1 MPQPTGRNG
10 AVQARLQ
17 VTCHSRFNVDNL
29 YRLQPLGE
37 PAIYIYIIYNF
48 WLHTKSVDITYLPYL
63 SCAAVCSCIAALT
76 LIEHYWRWVSGFPTF
91 TCGQVSGWCC
101 TTSCQQL
108 SQSAHLSCGSLL
120 AWPCTGG
127 SHCHGPWSL
136 DTKRV
141 SEWLWRSLEFATR
154 TKIPSF
160 FFPVGKPRSSEC
172 LDAEFAF
179 MMKAVRNW
187 CQGSYFLQCE
197 DGSMIAKHNSS
208 CRATCTS
215 AGSLW
220 VDEGRVEARCSVR
233 VRFSQDFKVVS

>member
-17 VTCHSRFNVDNL
+17 ATCHSRFNVDNL

-37 PAIYIYIIYNF
+37 TAIYNF
-48 WLHTKSVDITYLPYL
+48 WLHTKSVDITYLPCL
-63 SCAAVCSCIAALT
+63 SCAALCSCIAALT

-108 SQSAHLSCGSLL
+108 SQSAHLSCGPLL
-120 AWPCTGG
+120 AWPCTGR

-160 FFPVGKPRSSEC
+160 FFQLGSLE
-172 LDAEFAF
+172 
-179 MMKAVRNW
+179 VRNVW
-187 CQGSYFLQCE
+187 MPSLLSWWKRWETDAKVHTFCSARMAPWLRSTTARVVPPARLQGVF
-197 DGSMIAKHNSS
+197 G
-208 CRATCTS
+208 
-215 AGSLW
+215 
-220 VDEGRVEARCSVR
+220 
-233 VRFSQDFKVVS
+233 